1 MNTVRQLLSR
11 RPPQLSVGIN
21 KADPLHLGSELKR
34 LEGAGVALVHIDVMD
49 GVFCPQLTVGPAHV
63 RAVRGGFCKDVHL
76 MIDEPLNHLGQYLDV
91 GADILTIHAESTRHV
106 HRALELI
113 GETSILR
120 GLALNPGTALH
131 VAEPLL
137 DQIDY
142 LLLLMI
148 SPGWPAKPPALAT
161 IARRL
166 SAARELVGDRQIALG
181 VDGGVTW
188 ANLNA
193 IAALGPDVIV
203 SGSSIFDGNDVARNV
218 QSMQEQIATAG
229 ATVPGK
235 V

>member
-11 RPPQLSVGIN
+11 RSPQLSVGVN

-34 LEGAGVALVHIDVMD
+34 LEGAGVELVHIDVMD
-49 GVFCPQLTVGPAHV
+49 GVFCPHLTVGPAHV
-63 RAVRGGFCKDVHL
+63 RAVGGRFFKDVHL
-76 MIDEPLNHLGQYLDV
+76 MIDEPLNHLEQYLDV

-113 GETSILR
+113 GETGILC

-137 DQIDY
+137 EQIDY

-148 SPGWPAKPPALAT
+148 SPGWPSKPALAT

-188 ANLNA
+188 ANINA

-218 QSMQEQIATAG
+218 RSMREQIATAG